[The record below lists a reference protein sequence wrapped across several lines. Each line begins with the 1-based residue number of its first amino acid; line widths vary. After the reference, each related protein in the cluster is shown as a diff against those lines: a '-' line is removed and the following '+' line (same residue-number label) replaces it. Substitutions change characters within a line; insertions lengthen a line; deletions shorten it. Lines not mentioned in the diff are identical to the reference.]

1 MRQCKAIGRL
11 SNDLVCFAND
21 EDYINLCDIIGR
33 VYGVLPSDIRKMN
46 WEDLLF
52 CVRCVKARSVRMQRL
67 MKSNKKAGTM
77 PTISLM
83 DVADLI

>member
-1 MRQCKAIGRL
+1 MRLCKVIGRQ
-11 SNDLVCFAND
+11 SNDSARFAND

-33 VYGVLPSDIRKMN
+33 VYGVLPSDVRKMN

-67 MKSNKKAGTM
+67 MKNNKKAGTM

-83 DVADLI
+83 DVSDLI